1 MDAATLFD
9 NKFNSITNVVEFNN
23 EWNNGTG
30 YFDASVQLIGDGEPE
45 IAVVLES
52 GEMAKC
58 ISPND
63 RKMIFVGTPLGTCVV
78 FQRYSGS
85 SEVLVTNQT
94 RSLRKAGFIENGAL
108 SYDAL
113 KRIIGGRYFDEPNIG
128 ATIAR
133 VKWCLDAAKP
143 LTANV

>member
-9 NKFNSITNVVEFNN
+9 NKFNSITSVVEFNPD
-23 EWNNGTG
+23 WNNGTG

-45 IAVVLES
+45 IAVVLEP
-52 GEMAKC
+52 GKMAKC
-58 ISPND
+58 ISPNN

-85 SEVLVTNQT
+85 SDVLVTNQA
-94 RSLRKAGFIENGAL
+94 RSLRKAGLIENGAL
-108 SYDAL
+108 TYDAL
-113 KRIIGGRYFDEPNIG
+113 KCIVGGKSLNEPNIG
-128 ATIAR
+128 ATIAHVR
-133 VKWCLDAAKP
+133 WCLDAAKP